1 MSHRTILTLS
11 PQDGISGLFPSVSS
25 LLYPCGLWDPDR
37 WVLSISTG
45 LPSIGAGLQH
55 GVFAGYSL
63 SSGSRRQLEPLSES
77 SGVTPSRFPVSVD
90 AGKGQHFWR
99 HTSRAKPVC
108 DHLRAGIKGNL
119 NPAPPGEKKQTDHFP
134 LGISCLLP
142 FSFPASSWT
151 FHLIYSCML
160 RAHYRW

>member
-99 HTSRAKPVC
+99 HTSRAKTVW
-108 DHLRAGIKGNL
+108 DHLRAGIKREFKPCPSWGKE
-119 NPAPPGEKKQTDHFP
+119 A
-134 LGISCLLP
+134 IRP
-142 FSFPASSWT
+142 FSTWCQLSAPFFLPSWLMDFPS
-151 FHLIYSCML
+151 HLFL
-160 RAHYRW
+160 HA